1 MARNLSPQLKR
12 ARRLK
17 IATTDKQ
24 LKILTRRPSPPGV
37 HGPDGHRRMSEY
49 GKQLQEKQKA
59 KFIYGIMERQFANYV
74 TKALKAKGDNGFNL
88 FNALERRMD
97 NAVYRAGLATT
108 RQMARQMVS
117 HGFFKIDGKKVD
129 IPSYKVSVG
138 EVITVREKSEK
149 SPIFNKIREQYKNRE
164 HASWLHGDIDKL
176 TFKVTDE
183 PKTSDMTGE
192 FDPKLII
199 EFYSK

>member
-1 MARNLSPQLKR
+1 MGRNFTPQLKR

-17 IATTDKQ
+17 VATTDKQ
-24 LKILTRRPSPPGV
+24 LKILGRRPTPPGV
-37 HGPDGHRRMSEY
+37 HGPDGHRRLSEY

-74 TKALKAKGDNGFNL
+74 TKALKTKGDNGFIL
-88 FNALERRMD
+88 FNSLERRLD
-97 NAVYRAGLATT
+97 NAVYRAGFATT
-108 RQMARQMVS
+108 RSMARQMVN
-117 HGFFKIDGKKVD
+117 HGHSTVNGKKVD
-129 IPSYKVSVG
+129 IPSFQVKVGDV
-138 EVITVREKSEK
+138 VTVREKSQK
-149 SPIFNKIREQYKNRE
+149 SPIFNKIKEQYKNRE
-164 HASWLHGDIDKL
+164 QASWLHGDIEKL

-183 PKTSDMTGE
+183 PKTTDMTGE

>member
-1 MARNLSPQLKR
+1 MGRILSPQLKR

-24 LKILTRRPSPPGV
+24 LKILTRRPTPPGV

-74 TKALKAKGDNGFNL
+74 TKSLKTRGDNGVILFNL
-88 FNALERRMD
+88 LERRLD
-97 NAVYRAGLATT
+97 NAVYRAGFATT
-108 RQMARQMVS
+108 RTMARQLVN
-117 HGFFKIDGKKVD
+117 HGHFKVNGKKVD

-138 EVITVREKSEK
+138 DVIDVREKSVK
-149 SPIFNKIREQYKNRE
+149 SPVFNKIKEQFKTRE
-164 HASWLHGDIDKL
+164 HASWIHGDIEKL
-176 TFKVTDE
+176 TFKITDE
-183 PKTSDMTGE
+183 PKAADMTGE